1 MIKGIIVTFE
11 YDTETE
17 LVSNVQCNV
26 DGVEKKKRVTKA
38 KAKVEEEMAA
48 EPLITREET
57 KLVFNNK
64 VVADMAIEHED
75 RIVIKWEK
83 SKDKK
88 VMFPIIGKDIA
99 FDEEGNGNKVTKT
112 NTVGFKGKQ
121 NLVLAELGAIFTI
134 EPYVT
139 DKYAEGVW
147 KLIST
152 TSATSTKTLEDTI
165 KAVEK
170 VNADIITEKDEEI
183 EIDEMQFTLN
193 T

>member
-64 VVADMAIEHED
+64 IVADMGIEYED

-83 SKDKK
+83 VKNSKT
-88 VMFPIIGKDIA
+88 VFPIIGKDEA
-99 FDEEGNGNKVTKT
+99 FDEEGAGNKVTKA
-112 NTVGFKGKQ
+112 NTIGYKGKQ
-121 NLVLAELGAIFTI
+121 NTVLAEFGEVFTI
-134 EPYVT
+134 EPYK
-139 DKYAEGVW
+139 DGIW

-152 TSATSTKTLEDTI
+152 TSPTTSKTLEDTI
-165 KAVEK
+165 KAVER
-170 VNADIITEKDEEI
+170 VEADLITETDEEI
-183 EIDEMQFTLN
+183 EIDEMQFTL
-193 T
+193 

>member
-1 MIKGIIVTFE
+1 MIKGVIVTFDF
-11 YDTETE
+11 DTETE
-17 LVSNVQCNV
+17 LVSNVLCNV

-64 VVADMAIEHED
+64 VVADMAIEYED

-88 VMFPIIGKDIA
+88 VMFPIIGKDTA
-99 FDEEGNGNKVTKT
+99 FDEEGAGNKVTKT

-170 VNADIITEKDEEI
+170 VKADLITEKDEEI
-183 EIDEMQFTLN
+183 EINEMQFTL
-193 T
+193 

>member
-26 DGVEKKKRVTKA
+26 DGVEKKKRVTKS

-64 VVADMAIEHED
+64 CVADMEIEYED
-75 RIVIKWEK
+75 RIVVKWEK
-83 SKDKK
+83 DAAKK
-88 VMFPIIGKDIA
+88 IMFPIIGKDVS
-99 FDEEGNGNKVTKT
+99 FNEEGAGNKVTKT
-112 NTVGFKGKQ
+112 NTIGFKGKQ
-121 NLVLAELGAIFTI
+121 NVVLAELGSTFTI
-134 EPYVT
+134 TPYVT
-139 DKYAEGVW
+139 KNFPEGVW
-147 KLIST
+147 KLVST
-152 TSATSTKTLEDTI
+152 TNPTSAKTLEETI

-170 VNADIITEKDEEI
+170 IEPDIITEKDENI
-183 EIDEMQFTLN
+183 EITELQFTL
-193 T
+193 